1 MSDISSPESVSPLA
15 TLPGNP
21 RTTVTAILLSVF
33 LMGAGMGVQGSA
45 VSLRAGLEGF
55 RDSTV
60 GLIMSANYVGLI
72 LGSLLAPTL
81 VRNVGFVR
89 SFSASAALG
98 SASAVA
104 HLLLIQPVAWMI
116 FRTFTGL
123 AMSIMFVVAESW
135 LNSSSTNAN
144 RGRLLTMYSVVY
156 LVSMGAGQPLLGLFS
171 PDGAQIFAATTIL
184 IAFCLI
190 PVAVLRVSGE
200 PQVDREPPR
209 LIRTFMRSP
218 LAGIGIL
225 IAGIM
230 TGATWSLAPLYGQQ
244 IGLDDGA
251 IGILML
257 LVSLGTVVLQ
267 WPIGWLSDKRSRALA
282 ILWSA
287 GLSAVAA
294 GLIVLFRPDGLMLYV
309 LVFLYGGFGMPLY
322 SLSVALANDQ
332 FEPQEMVRAA
342 GAIVIYY
349 GVGSVFGPLISSQFM
364 RWFGPTGLFV
374 SMTLVLVL
382 LAAIAVLRM
391 PFIRVIPRRTKQFRL
406 YPRTSVSAFDMLKR
420 PRVRRPRPG
429 PRFGKGR
436 SAKSRGGRPDEA
448 GAEVTTPPDAGS

>member
-1 MSDISSPESVSPLA
+1 MSDTPAPESVSPLS

-55 RDSTV
+55 TDAIV
-60 GLIMSANYVGLI
+60 GLIMAANYVGLI
-72 LGSLLAPTL
+72 LGSLIAPTL
-81 VRNVGFVR
+81 VRNVGYVR

-98 SASAVA
+98 SASAIA
-104 HLLLIQPVAWMI
+104 HLLVISPVPWMV

-123 AMSIMFVVAESW
+123 AMSVMFVVAESW

-156 LVSMGAGQPLLGLFS
+156 LVSMGAGQPLLAVFS
-171 PDGAQIFAATTIL
+171 PEGAQIFAATTIL

-200 PQVDREPPR
+200 PQADREPPR
-209 LIRTFMRSP
+209 LIQTFMRSP

-225 IAGIM
+225 IAGVM
-230 TGATWSLAPLYGQQ
+230 TGATWSLTPLYGQQ
-244 IGLDDGA
+244 VGLDDGA

-267 WPIGWLSDKRSRALA
+267 WPIGWMSDKRSRALA

-294 GLIVLFRPDGLMLYV
+294 GLIVLFRPEGTMLFV

-332 FEPQEMVRAA
+332 FEPHEMVRAA

-349 GVGSVFGPLISSQFM
+349 GAGSVVGPLLGSQFM

-374 SMTLVLVL
+374 SMLLVLVL
-382 LAAIAVLRM
+382 LAGIAVLRM
-391 PFIRVIPRRTKQFRL
+391 PFIQVLPQRAKQFRL
-406 YPRTSVSAFDMLKR
+406 YPRTTVSAFDMLKR
-420 PRVRRPRPG
+420 GRGRRR
-429 PRFGKGR
+429 R
-436 SAKSRGGRPDEA
+436 S
-448 GAEVTTPPDAGS
+448 GAEQETGPHQPGAAQDDTPRSGDIH